1 MDVSK
6 DILEQMESGTHF
18 SKEVAMNMTD
28 LAELL
33 TTCGDTVFTV
43 QFHKKPNLEEV

>member
-6 DILEQMESGTHF
+6 DILEQMDSGTHF

-33 TTCGDTVFTV
+33 TTCWDTVFTV